1 MPCAQSS
8 RATSICPTAR
18 NIRAHMDFK
27 PIVDPPQ
34 EMDSRIFRDEP
45 MDLKNKLLSI
55 KLRDRFTYDPSRE
68 ALFMRSD
75 GHSEEV
81 ANGAEQISSPMTGR
95 PVSPTCTPP

>member
-1 MPCAQSS
+1 MPCAQPS
-8 RATSICPTAR
+8 RVTSICPTAR
-18 NIRAHMDFK
+18 NILAHTDFK
-27 PIVDPPQ
+27 PIVDHPQ
-34 EMDSRIFRDEP
+34 ETDSRILRDEP
-45 MDLKNKLLSI
+45 IDLKNKLLSI

-68 ALFMRSD
+68 TLFMRSD